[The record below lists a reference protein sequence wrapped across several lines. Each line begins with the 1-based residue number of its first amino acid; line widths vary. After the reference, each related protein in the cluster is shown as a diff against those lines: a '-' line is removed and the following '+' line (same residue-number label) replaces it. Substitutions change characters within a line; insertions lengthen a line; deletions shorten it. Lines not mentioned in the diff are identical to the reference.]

1 MSLTEVESQHDHSPE
16 NRTIEIKYEATST
29 TLLVDITAFMKL
41 LSACFEAASKQIRKA
56 QIQKLLTSC
65 DWIEHYRDKSSGKRV
80 LAESPTLDYK
90 HELFTTIAL
99 TKVNYDVVFAPKGMF
114 KRGDKKF
121 DVFLIKEHAILK
133 ADLKYITSK
142 NPNTIANRI
151 KEGCDQASRVVIDIA
166 SDISVRD
173 LIDGLRSGAFKN
185 KLLLQLFLFYKG
197 GFYILN
203 REIIES
209 KHIHGLIA
217 RKGFQ

>member
-1 MSLTEVESQHDHSPE
+1 MRLLTS
-16 NRTIEIKYEATST
+16 
-29 TLLVDITAFMKL
+29 
-41 LSACFEAASKQIRKA
+41 CFEAANKQLRKA
-56 QIQKLLTSC
+56 QIQKLLVSC

-80 LAESPTLDYK
+80 LAESTTLEYK
-90 HELFTTIAL
+90 HELYTAIAL
-99 TKVNYDVVFAPKGMF
+99 TKVNYEVVFAPKGMF

-121 DVFLIKEHAILK
+121 DVFLIREHAILK

-166 SDISVRD
+166 SDISIRD
-173 LIDGLRSGAFKN
+173 LIDGLRSGVFRN
-185 KLLLQLFLFYKG
+185 KLLQQILLFYKG

-203 REIIES
+203 RGIIES
-209 KHIHGLIA
+209 KHIYGLIA